1 MKKLVN
7 AASKVRYTKAVEIY
21 SRTGSKVTGNGVRSG
36 AATAPALAARAKAQA
51 DRLEQSKSAPAAPA
65 PASGGA
71 LAAVAKG
78 IATAIGWEQSLTA
91 PIDKIPFPGLP
102 ALCILDLDV
111 GLPHAHNHPP
121 NITPPNPVPIPLPS
135 TGPLIPIPILSGADR
150 TKHGGRSAARCGD
163 MGLGVWCGGYVPMYE
178 IFLGSASVW
187 IEGARAA
194 RLGIDITK
202 HCIFT
207 SPKPSDPP
215 IGPMVGT
222 TVGAGC
228 GTVMI
233 GGAPLPSL
241 FSLAV
246 AQIMKGVVK
255 VGGAVFRKV
264 TANAKVDKMIAK
276 GHIVVHGSA
285 KYADDVMK
293 DLYKLAATRSGRDAL
308 NRIGKA
314 GAQVEIVPLPA
325 GKGPHNAFAQANSWD
340 AMTDMATGA
349 KGAGSGSVVSHTP
362 ENWANHGPPGAS
374 HPHPGTSSDAM
385 LHHELHH
392 AANNAEGG
400 GKMMGTE
407 TADNWDKRWANHEEY
422 GTTHADNG
430 YRGETGLPPRTNYG
444 ALP

>member
-7 AASKVRYTKAVEIY
+7 AASKVRYSKAAEWY
-21 SRTGSKVTGNGVRSG
+21 TRTGSKATANGVRSG
-36 AATAPALAARAKAQA
+36 SGGVSATAARAKDHA
-51 DRLEQSKSAPAAPA
+51 DGLEDPKSAPAAPA
-65 PASGGA
+65 PDSGGA
-71 LAAVAKG
+71 LAAIAKG
-78 IATAIGWEQSLTA
+78 VSTAIGWEQSLTA
-91 PIDKIPFPGLP
+91 PIGKIPFPGLP

-135 TGPLIPIPILSGADR
+135 TGPLIPIPVLSGADR
-150 TKHGGRSAARCGD
+150 TKHGGRAAARCGD

-207 SPKPSDPP
+207 TPKPSDPP
-215 IGPMVGT
+215 MGPMVGT

-228 GTVMI
+228 GTVSI

-255 VGGAVFRKV
+255 VGGAVFRKL
-264 TANAKVDKMIAK
+264 TAKGKIDKMLAK
-276 GHIVVHGSA
+276 GQIVIHGSG

-293 DLYKLAATRSGRDAL
+293 DLTKIASTRSGRNAL

-314 GAQVEIVPLPA
+314 GAKVDIAPLPA
-325 GKGPHNAFAQANSWD
+325 GGAVHNGFATAKSMD
-340 AMTDMATGA
+340 GLMDIPTGL
-349 KGAGSGSVVSHTP
+349 KLPGSDTVINHTP
-362 ENWANHGPPGAS
+362 ENWANHAPAGSG
-374 HPHPGTSSDAM
+374 HPYPGTSSDAL

-392 AANNAEGG
+392 AANNAEGVNKG
-400 GKMMGTE
+400 MGSE
-407 TADNWDKRWANHEEY
+407 TGSGWDKRWGNYEEY

-430 YRGETGLPPRTNYG
+430 YRGETGQPPRTNYG
-444 ALP
+444 HLP